1 GVGLA
6 VASALCRSTT
16 LFRSGDYP
24 DGSVGRYVRE
34 RWGAAGARSAPVA
47 PPEPPAPR
55 SDPDTADGDATAPN
69 QLRVERDTAEKA
81 SDTRSEEHTSE
92 LQSRENLVCR
102 L

>member
-1 GVGLA
+1 MTERQTGDD
-6 VASALCRSTT
+6 
-16 LFRSGDYP
+16 GDYP

-69 QLRVERDTAEKA
+69 QLRVERDPPT
-81 SDTRSEEHTSE
+81 SRSPT
-92 LQSRENLVCR
+92 
-102 L
+102 